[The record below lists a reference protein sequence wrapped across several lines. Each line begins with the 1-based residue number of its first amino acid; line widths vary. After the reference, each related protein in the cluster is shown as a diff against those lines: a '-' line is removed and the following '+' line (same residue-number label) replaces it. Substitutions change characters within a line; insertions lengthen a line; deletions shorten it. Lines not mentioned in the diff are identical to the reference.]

1 MVDSI
6 ANNIVTSQSS
16 LATLSNVLPDLE
28 PSLQVVGLLF
38 ILSFLPIMVVSMTPF
53 LRIILVM
60 SLLKQALGTQNSPP
74 TMVIVGLGLFLTGY
88 ILGPELNQMNTEAL
102 IPLANK
108 QIKLPEALERAYQPL
123 KGHMLRNADSKDIKF
138 FYELARNPLPKNS
151 QEIAPRELIVSYLL
165 GELRKAFQIGFLIFI
180 PFLVIDLIVA
190 NILLAL
196 GMMMLSPTI
205 VSLPFKIM
213 IFVAIDGWQLIVKG
227 LANSFN

>member
-1 MVDSI
+1 MVDSL
-6 ANNIVTSQSS
+6 ADNVVTSQSS
-16 LATLSNVLPDLE
+16 LATLTNLLPDLE
-28 PSLQVVGLLF
+28 PSLQIVGLLF
-38 ILSFLPIMVVSMTPF
+38 ILSFLPIMVVTMTPF
-53 LRIILVM
+53 LRIVLVL

-88 ILGPELNQMNTEAL
+88 ILGPEIKKINTDAL
-102 IPLANK
+102 IPLANNEM
-108 QIKLPEALERAYQPL
+108 KLPEALTKAYDPL
-123 KGHMLRNADSKDIKF
+123 KQHMLRNADNNDIKF
-138 FYELARNPLPKNS
+138 FYQLSRTPLPKNS
-151 QEIAPRELIVSYLL
+151 QEIQARELIISYLL

-196 GMMMLSPTI
+196 GMIMLSPTI

-213 IFVAIDGWQLIVKG
+213 IFIGIDGWQLIVKG